1 MRVIEGSAFVAAPL
15 GGMTL
20 AQLGADVI
28 RFDQIGGGLD
38 YRRWPVSATGHSMF
52 WAGMNKGKR
61 SVQID
66 LRHPEGRELITALI
80 TDPGDDGG
88 MFLTNF
94 PATGWLDYERL
105 RLGRADL
112 IMVALSGNYDGTSEV
127 DYTVNPA
134 TGFPMVTG
142 PRGQHEPVNSVLPA
156 WDIALGGIAATGLLA
171 ADRHRHRTGAGQLVR
186 ASLSDVAFSMVAN
199 LGRVAQAHTTP
210 DSSVEKDGNFLY
222 GSFGA
227 PFVTKDQRFVMVV
240 GLTPRQWKALES
252 TTGLDRYRTQIERV
266 AGVDL
271 ETETGR
277 FNARDH
283 IAQHLRLWFEHRSF
297 DDAAAAL
304 DAGGVAWGPYQ
315 SFLQLLDDPRL
326 SAANPLFTSVEQPGI
341 GTYPMP
347 GSPLYFSAVD
357 RADTRRAPQ
366 LGEHTDEVLSTVL
379 GLDDHEL
386 GRLHDRHI
394 IAGPVSHPNALAE
407 P

>member
-1 MRVIEGSAFVAAPL
+1 
-15 GGMTL
+15 
-20 AQLGADVI
+20 
-28 RFDQIGGGLD
+28 
-38 YRRWPVSATGHSMF
+38 
-52 WAGMNKGKR
+52 
-61 SVQID
+61 
-66 LRHPEGRELITALI
+66 
-80 TDPGDDGG
+80 
-88 MFLTNF
+88 
-94 PATGWLDYERL
+94 
-105 RLGRADL
+105 
-112 IMVALSGNYDGTSEV
+112 
-127 DYTVNPA
+127 
-134 TGFPMVTG
+134 MVTG

-304 DAGGVAWGPYQ
+304 DAGGVAWGLTRVFSSYSTIPDC
-315 SFLQLLDDPRL
+315 LRL
-326 SAANPLFTSVEQPGI
+326 IHCSRRWNNQESEPTRCPARRSTSALSIAPT
-341 GTYPMP
+341 
-347 GSPLYFSAVD
+347 
-357 RADTRRAPQ
+357 RAERRSWVSTQTRF
-366 LGEHTDEVLSTVL
+366 
-379 GLDDHEL
+379 
-386 GRLHDRHI
+386 
-394 IAGPVSHPNALAE
+394 
-407 P
+407 